1 MCPYGI
7 YRRDNVFVL
16 VLWKDGKA
24 SSRFVSWYAMQQLL
38 FLYLLI
44 YLSICLFIFIFS
56 VVLSAIHLMKLA
68 EQRYQHNFIRSLTTL
83 IRQLS

>member
-1 MCPYGI
+1 MEYIGVI
-7 YRRDNVFVL
+7 MFFVL

-24 SSRFVSWYAMQQLL
+24 SSRFVSWYPMQLL
-38 FLYLLI
+38 FLYLLT

-68 EQRYQHNFIRSLTTL
+68 EQRYQHNFIRGLTTL
-83 IRQLS
+83 IWQLS